1 VNFYVVVEGR
11 TEKTVYNRWI
21 PLVNPDLSPIT
32 RIEQVANDHFFLL
45 TGGGYPAYFD
55 IVDDAITDVNEYHA
69 FDRLVISVDSEEMS
83 FHEKLLELENHIQG
97 QSCRIEIKIVIQNFC
112 FEAWALGNKLIIRP
126 NTQSPPLIEYR
137 QLHDVRSQDPELLP
151 LNPKEDLTRAQF
163 AVKYLRVALNDKH
176 RNLTY
181 TKHNPRALLHL
192 GYVEQLRLRL
202 DQTGHIASFS
212 GFLEAFA

>member
-1 VNFYVVVEGR
+1 MNFYVVVEGR

-55 IVDDAITDVNEYHA
+55 IVDDAIADVNSYHA

-83 FHEKLLELENHIQG
+83 FHEKLLELENHLQG

-112 FEAWALGNKLIIRP
+112 FEAE
-126 NTQSPPLIEYR
+126 PL
-137 QLHDVRSQDPELLP
+137 
-151 LNPKEDLTRAQF
+151 
-163 AVKYLRVALNDKH
+163 H
-176 RNLTY
+176 R
-181 TKHNPRALLHL
+181 
-192 GYVEQLRLRL
+192 
-202 DQTGHIASFS
+202 
-212 GFLEAFA
+212 